1 MTPPEK
7 YRETTMILANVY
19 SILQIFNQMEQNQER
34 PDHTPDPETIQRV
47 EARIQEKVNAGYTV
61 PCGWLFRGLKFYFYS
76 NKDQLDEPASR
87 ELRKEDQRL
96 HFARN
101 TARFAGAET
110 ASSLRSSGTT
120 HVIVDPETLSSA
132 DISSLRKSLAE
143 KPGVKMPHLVSVG
156 WVEECWKNG
165 TLLDEESKL

>member
-1 MTPPEK
+1 
-7 YRETTMILANVY
+7 MILANVY
-19 SILQIFNQMEQNQER
+19 WILQIFNQMEQNQKQFDHA
-34 PDHTPDPETIQRV
+34 PDSETIQRV

-76 NKDQLDEPASR
+76 NKDHPDEPTSR
-87 ELRKEDQRL
+87 EPRKEDQRL
-96 HFARN
+96 QFARN
-101 TARFAGAET
+101 TARFAGAES
-110 ASSLRSSGTT
+110 ASSFKSSGTT
-120 HVIVDPETLSSA
+120 HVIVDPDNLSSA

-143 KPGVKMPHLVSVG
+143 RPGVKMPHLVSVS